1 MGQKIKHRQR
11 QGASRHKAP
20 RKYNAQD
27 YSVEDIN
34 RKLNRNN
41 KLSFSFEEEDF
52 NNYTQE
58 DFNLS

>member
-34 RKLNRNN
+34 RKLNRS
-41 KLSFSFEEEDF
+41 KQSFSLEEEDTY
-52 NNYTQE
+52 NYAQE
-58 DFNLS
+58 DLLS